1 MTTDPVVHQV
11 ANDPSVGIW
20 IRYMLHGFAVAARIL
35 ASVAWPLVVLLL
47 LRKVKLSDLNSLL
60 VNRDL
65 AAIFGDFKVTA
76 TVPAAGAEKAPSP
89 ENEKE
94 TGLKERDARPKMMK
108 EVPLSETAARIA
120 PMIPEKSVMAGAP
133 APGTAITVNRAALLG
148 KPGSVYYF
156 AHDLMLER
164 RCETEAGNSCERK
177 LRPRNRSRRVALH
190 PTAKPTRMAQLLR
203 SSKLSLLQ
211 NQLPARLPSNPRL
224 LLQERNPSHEHPSHA
239 VPRKPYISRTGL
251 GLRVQLAGDCFRKCI
266 RFY

>member
-65 AAIFGDFKVTA
+65 AAIFGNFKVTA

-156 AHDLMLER
+156 AHDLML
-164 RCETEAGNSCERK
+164 CYIAATDNSP
-177 LRPRNRSRRVALH
+177 LGIIIH
-190 PTAKPTRMAQLLR
+190 TAKQARHHLGQIGFGDTPFMAQLSGFIKESEAGGEALWT
-203 SSKLSLLQ
+203 
-211 NQLPARLPSNPRL
+211 
-224 LLQERNPSHEHPSHA
+224 QEY
-239 VPRKPYISRTGL
+239 RKAAAADLWRISRTVGDII
-251 GLRVQLAGDCFRKCI
+251 VQMQPVK
-266 RFY
+266 